1 MKNQNTE
8 FQAASGYANDKTVY
22 IVRKMTFEEALDA
35 FRLGHVNVL
44 DHSREVRRVKVNG
57 AVKTWKTRPGNC
69 EIPFKYGLYEF
80 GRIVYECGEVQM
92 GSVIPVV
99 VTGEVS
105 A

>member
-22 IVRKMTFEEALDA
+22 MVRKMTLEEALGA
-35 FRLGHVNVL
+35 FRLGHVSVL
-44 DHSREVRRVKVNG
+44 DHSGKVRRVKVNG
-57 AVKTWKTRPGNC
+57 AVKTWKTRPGDC
-69 EIPFKYGLYEF
+69 EIPFKYGMYEF
-80 GRIVYECGEVQM
+80 GRIVYEYGKVQM

-99 VTGEVS
+99 ITGEVS